1 MKKKSRINSIASK
14 IKNAMTGCSLIC
26 LGVLGIIS
34 LILITVNNNSLLK
47 TNMTETAK
55 VAADLVSSEIEAMK
69 QITYELGC
77 NPLLA
82 GNEISNE
89 EKIDILYNKVAT
101 YEYTDA
107 GLTMQD
113 NIDIVSGWDCTTQD
127 TVVQALAGNVYFSEP
142 KIKEGGKLCSYF
154 SAPLWKDGL
163 ADTEIIGS
171 VIFMSND
178 YFLQDMIK
186 DISISKNSK
195 VFMLDQHGNVIADST
210 QETILEIIN
219 IETMAET
226 DNSYKSLAK
235 VCAKMKAGE
244 NGFDSY
250 TQNGTGYYVAY
261 APIEGT
267 DGWSVAVAAQK
278 TDFMGLYLFSIFAII
293 VIVVASLA
301 ISAVIAGKIANGI
314 VTPIIS
320 CAKRMKTLAD
330 GDLQTE
336 VKVDESSDEVKDLTT
351 ATADLKDGLNTLIGD
366 IGYVFNELAQGDF
379 TIESRCKERYVG
391 DFASI
396 VVSMDELKSKLSE
409 TLRKI
414 QEAANQVMNGSNQM
428 SQSAQ
433 DLAEGAAD
441 QTEAVNNLRNTIVN
455 VTEGVEQ
462 NAEQSRASLEKM
474 DDVKKATVDS
484 NEEMSRMTDAMQRIS
499 DTSMEIANI
508 VAEIE
513 SIASQTNLLS
523 LNASIEAARAGE
535 AGRGFAVVAEEIR
548 KLAENS
554 SQSAMNTKELIDAA
568 VAEVENGNQI
578 TARTA
583 EALER
588 VIEGLEMMRES
599 AIASAESSVE
609 QANAMRKVEE
619 EIQQITDVV
628 SNNSAT
634 AEESSATC
642 EELSAQ
648 AISLNGLV
656 EEFTIQ

>member
-1 MKKKSRINSIASK
+1 MKKKTRVNSIAAK
-14 IKNAMTGCSLIC
+14 IKNAMTRCSLIC
-26 LGVLGIIS
+26 LGALGIVS
-34 LILITVNNNSLLK
+34 LILITVNSQSLLK

-55 VAADLVSSEIEAMK
+55 VAAGLVSSEIEAMK

-77 NPLLA
+77 NPSLA
-82 GNEISNE
+82 GTKISNE
-89 EKIDILYNKVAT
+89 EKIEILYNKVAT
-101 YEYTDA
+101 YGYTDA

-142 KIKEGGKLCSYF
+142 KIKDGGKLCSYF

-178 YFLQDMIK
+178 YFLQDMIR

-195 VFMLDQHGNVIADST
+195 VFMLDQHGNIIADNT

-219 IETMAET
+219 VEAMAET
-226 DNSYKSLAK
+226 NGSYKSLAK
-235 VCAKMKAGE
+235 ICNKMKAGQT
-244 NGFDSY
+244 GFDTYS
-250 TQNGTGYYVAY
+250 QSGKSYYVAY
-261 APIEGT
+261 APIAGT
-267 DGWSVAVAAQK
+267 DGWSVAVAAER
-278 TDFMGLYLFSIFAII
+278 TDFIGLYVVSIVAII
-293 VIVVASLA
+293 AILVVSILICAS
-301 ISAVIAGKIANGI
+301 VAGKIAKSI
-314 VTPIIS
+314 ASPINA

-336 VKVDESSDEVKDLTT
+336 VAVDESLDEVKDLTS

-366 IGYVFNELAQGDF
+366 IDYVLNELAQGDF
-379 TIESRCKERYVG
+379 TAESRCKERYVG

-396 VVSMDELKSKLSE
+396 VVSMEELKSKLSA
-409 TLRKI
+409 TLRSI
-414 QEAANQVMNGSNQM
+414 QEAANQVMHGSNQM
-428 SQSAQ
+428 AQSAQ
-433 DLAEGAAD
+433 DLAEGAAE
-441 QTEAVNNLRNTIVN
+441 QTDAVNNLRNTIMN

-474 DDVKKATVDS
+474 DDVKRATVDS
-484 NEEMSRMTDAMQRIS
+484 NEEMTRMTEAMQRIS

-578 TARTA
+578 TVRTA

-588 VIEGLEMMRES
+588 VIEGLEMMRGS
-599 AIASAESSVE
+599 AIASAESSEE
-609 QANAMRKVEE
+609 QANAMRMVEQ

-648 AISLNGLV
+648 AINLNSLV
-656 EEFTIQ
+656 EEFTIE